1 MTRHFNSL
9 FRQALG
15 SNVAILGLNF
25 GNVALTSLFAG
36 LNTRGAV
43 TAIMAY
49 PPLLASICC
58 FGLHLGFVYLTQRFP
73 ERAESLFKCLIVC
86 AVFSIGA
93 GTLVSL
99 TIAPYIAGK
108 ISADRTLVTIW
119 TIVLTDTT
127 IVYALFSGACQTEK
141 LFHVFSVSRLM
152 SPAVTAVGILVFGL
166 FSVVE
171 TQAYLAAYAAGS
183 LVSSAFTIVVC
194 IREYKN
200 KGVLARKD
208 VRELGRLA
216 SLYWI
221 GDVMNILVWQVDK
234 IALIALSMPM
244 REVGIYTIVAAVARG
259 VGQIP
264 ISLSQVLLAKAIGK
278 SRSAVVE
285 QTAVNFRY
293 ITVLSVL
300 MAGCLAPVMLSSFFI
315 TNVEISRFL
324 KVLCILSI
332 DSCVAG
338 GSLIVSQ
345 AFSAVGEPHKGA
357 VRQLV
362 GGLSAIVFAYLLG
375 LQLGVVGVAT
385 GILMSSV
392 LKLTVAWVMFK
403 GAFETRS
410 ENWMPS
416 RTDWGG
422 ALGFLKRGG

>member
-1 MTRHFNSL
+1 
-9 FRQALG
+9 
-15 SNVAILGLNF
+15 
-25 GNVALTSLFAG
+25 
-36 LNTRGAV
+36 
-43 TAIMAY
+43 
-49 PPLLASICC
+49 
-58 FGLHLGFVYLTQRFP
+58 
-73 ERAESLFKCLIVC
+73 
-86 AVFSIGA
+86 
-93 GTLVSL
+93 
-99 TIAPYIAGK
+99 
-108 ISADRTLVTIW
+108 
-119 TIVLTDTT
+119 
-127 IVYALFSGACQTEK
+127 
-141 LFHVFSVSRLM
+141 
-152 SPAVTAVGILVFGL
+152 
-166 FSVVE
+166 VE

-183 LVSSAFTIVVC
+183 LASSAFTIVVC
-194 IREYKN
+194 IKEYKN
-200 KGVLARKD
+200 RGVLGRKD

-244 REVGIYTIVAAVARG
+244 REVGIYTIVAAIARG

-278 SRSAVVE
+278 SRNAVVE

-300 MAGCLAPVMLSSFFI
+300 MAACLTPVMLSSFFI

>member
-1 MTRHFNSL
+1 
-9 FRQALG
+9 
-15 SNVAILGLNF
+15 
-25 GNVALTSLFAG
+25 
-36 LNTRGAV
+36 
-43 TAIMAY
+43 
-49 PPLLASICC
+49 LLASICC

-86 AVFSIGA
+86 AIFSISA
-93 GTLVSL
+93 GTLISL
-99 TIAPYIAGK
+99 TIAPYIASK
-108 ISADRTLVTIW
+108 ISTDRTLVTVW
-119 TIVLTDTT
+119 TIVLTDST

-152 SPAVTAVGILVFGL
+152 SPAVTAAGILAFGL

-194 IREYKN
+194 IKEYKN
-200 KGVLARKD
+200 RGVLGRKD

-244 REVGIYTIVAAVARG
+244 REVGIYTIVAAIARG

-278 SRSAVVE
+278 SRNAVVE

-300 MAGCLAPVMLSSFFI
+300 MVVCMTPVMVSSFFI
-315 TNVEISRFL
+315 TNVEISRFVE
-324 KVLCILSI
+324 VLCILSI

-357 VRQLV
+357 IRQLV

-375 LQLGVVGVAT
+375 LRLGVVGVAT

-392 LKLTVAWVMFK
+392 LKLAVAWLMFK
-403 GAFETRS
+403 SAFETRC

-416 RTDWGG
+416 RTDWDG
-422 ALGFLKRGG
+422 ALGFFKRGG

>member
-1 MTRHFNSL
+1 MTRNFNSL

-15 SNVAILGLNF
+15 SNVGILGLNF
-25 GNVALTSLFAG
+25 TNVALTSLFAG
-36 LNTRGAV
+36 LSTRGAV

-58 FGLHLGFVYLTQRFP
+58 FGLHLGFVYLAQRFP

-86 AVFSIGA
+86 AIFSIGA

-99 TIAPYIAGK
+99 TIAPYIASK
-108 ISADRTLVTIW
+108 ISENKTLVTIW
-119 TIVLTDTT
+119 TIVLTDST

-141 LFHVFSVSRLM
+141 LFHVFSVSRLI
-152 SPAVTAVGILVFGL
+152 SPAVTAAGILVFGL

-194 IREYKN
+194 IKEYKN
-200 KGVLARKD
+200 GGVLGRKD
-208 VRELGRLA
+208 VRELGRFA
-216 SLYWI
+216 ALYWI

-244 REVGIYTIVAAVARG
+244 REVGIYTIVAAIARG

-278 SRSAVVE
+278 SRNAVVE

-300 MAGCLAPVMLSSFFI
+300 MAGCLTPVMLSSFFI
-315 TNVEISRFL
+315 TNVEISRFVQ
-324 KVLCILSI
+324 VLCILSI

-357 VRQLV
+357 IRQLV

-375 LQLGVVGVAT
+375 LRFGVVGVAT
-385 GILMSSV
+385 GILVSSI
-392 LKLTVAWVMFK
+392 LKLTVAWLMFK
-403 GAFETRS
+403 SAFETRS

>member
-1 MTRHFNSL
+1 MTKNPSPL

-15 SNVAILGLNF
+15 SNVAVLGLNF
-25 GNVALTSLFAG
+25 ANVALTSLFAG
-36 LNTRGAV
+36 LSTRGAI

-58 FGLHLGFVYLTQRFP
+58 FGLHLGFVYLTQQFP
-73 ERAESLFKCLIVC
+73 DRVQNLFRCLIMY
-86 AVFSIGA
+86 AIFSVGT
-93 GTLVSL
+93 GTLLSL
-99 TIAPYIAGK
+99 AISPYIASK
-108 ISADRTLVTIW
+108 ISVDRTLVSIW
-119 TIVLTDTT
+119 TVVLTDST

-141 LFHVFSVSRLM
+141 LFHVFSFSRLM
-152 SPAVTAVGILVFGL
+152 SPLLTAAVILIFGI

-171 TQAYLAAYAAGS
+171 TRAYLAAYVAGS
-183 LVSSAFTIVVC
+183 IVSSALTIVAC
-194 IREYKN
+194 IKEYKN
-200 KGVLARKD
+200 RGVLAQKD

-234 IALIALSMPM
+234 IVLIALSMSM
-244 REVGIYTIVAAVARG
+244 REVGIYTVVAAIARG

-278 SRSAVVE
+278 SRQQVVE

-300 MAGCLAPVMLSSFFI
+300 MASCLTPVMLSSFFI
-315 TNVEISRFL
+315 RNTGISQFVQ
-324 KVLCILSI
+324 VLCILSM

-357 VRQLV
+357 IRQLV
-362 GGLSAIVFAYLLG
+362 GGLSAILFAYLFG
-375 LQLGVVGVAT
+375 MRLGVVGVAI
-385 GILMSSV
+385 GIFMSSL
-392 LKLTVAWVMFK
+392 LKLIVAWLMFK
-403 GAFETRS
+403 NAFETRS
-410 ENWMPS
+410 ENWIPS
-416 RTDWGG
+416 RTDWGW
-422 ALGFLKRGG
+422 ALDFIKRGG